1 MTPDIS
7 THAITL
13 IRPDHAH
20 LPGFVAALQAGW
32 SPSTVTDVSAEQ
44 LAEVTADAHGFLAAM
59 WTDAARP
66 RLLPDGTE
74 TLWLPQRIFWMWD
87 GAFCGSINL
96 RFLPGTEDLPPHV
109 SGHVGYTVVPWKQR
123 RGYATFALQ
132 RVLPVARDIGLA
144 RVRVTCDPTNEGSR
158 RVILAAGGKPAG
170 HTHDGKLQFW
180 ISTT

>member
-1 MTPDIS
+1 
-7 THAITL
+7 
-13 IRPDHAH
+13 
-20 LPGFVAALQAGW
+20 
-32 SPSTVTDVSAEQ
+32 
-44 LAEVTADAHGFLAAM
+44 
-59 WTDAARP
+59 
-66 RLLPDGTE
+66 
-74 TLWLPQRIFWMWD
+74 MWD